1 MSRAPG
7 STEVA
12 IREARESIAGDGE
25 PLNSETGCKV
35 IDHGGALYVCVTW
48 YGQKTH
54 SLKKG
59 DTVTV
64 HTCSDT
70 IKIEPEGKE

>member
-7 STEVA
+7 ATDTV
-12 IREARESIAGDGE
+12 IREARESMVEDGGV
-25 PLNSETGCKV
+25 LNSERGCKV
-35 IDHGGALYVCVTW
+35 LDIGGSLYVCVTS

-54 SLKKG
+54 SIEKG
-59 DTVTV
+59 DSVTV